1 MDKEI
6 KNNILD
12 EFKLFSLGGD
22 GIGGWLTKDTDDKIF
37 KRLASLEKESN
48 TLSYVQFK
56 QLLVLSH
63 IAPMT
68 NDFFRYYWLESP
80 PKHPYLVTELLDF
93 DGKWINEDPSI
104 KVISPS

>member
-1 MDKEI
+1 MNKET

-22 GIGGWLTKDTDDKIF
+22 GIGGWLTENTDDKIF
-37 KRLASLEKESN
+37 ERLDSLKKKDN
-48 TLSYVQFK
+48 KLSYVQFK

-80 PKHPYLVTELLDF
+80 DEHPYQVAELPRFQKKKMDQRRSL
-93 DGKWINEDPSI
+93 N
-104 KVISPS
+104 